1 MNLDFPL
8 QEIITNW
15 MDEVSGEGAP
25 LDLIEI

>member
-1 MNLDFPL
+1 LDFPL
-8 QEIITNW
+8 QETTANW